1 MQVIDLTLKH
11 TVKFPKIDY
20 FLISRKKFLLLLK

>member
-11 TVKFPKIDY
+11 TVKFSKIY
-20 FLISRKKFLLLLK
+20 YILKWQKILLLLK